1 MISSRCGKPSRAH
14 LRPDQGGIPDRV
26 AKCAWK
32 VGAHP
37 DPACRSRGWRAVRLR
52 RTGVLLAG
60 ASMVG
65 CGLVGTSVFA
75 ATTPT
80 VTLPASPGSDKVT
93 FAGHA
98 PFNNGQANLL
108 IDDVNGACDPTN
120 AGGAQFRD
128 EHKVTVKVPSHVDSK
143 YDVLIRFQIDWAP
156 ITPEPTQDMRMDLF
170 GPDGKLVASSDGSQ
184 TSEGISV
191 TAPVGGTYNMVVCA
205 FQTTPAG
212 QDYTGSVTASLLR
225 PPVSKPAVGVKAP
238 TYRQYEA
245 PKGISDHAGEP
256 SIGSNWKTG
265 ATLFTSYTNEY
276 KVSFGSGT
284 SSTWTLVNDKVTDPS
299 SKVSLDPIGYTDSVT
314 GRSFISQLLFVCSG
328 AVYSDDDFATETPSQ
343 GCGTGINGFDHQTFG
358 GGPYPSNAGLAAPLT
373 SYPHA
378 VYYCSQAQALAL
390 GGAVCSRSDDGG
402 LSFGSPVEI
411 FGGKCNGIHGHVR
424 VAPDGTVYV
433 PNDNCA
439 GKQGLAVSTDA
450 GQSWTVH
457 TIPDSFAGTSDPAVS
472 AGSDGTLYF
481 GYGDGTGR
489 AKVAVSRDR
498 GAHWSPSVDA
508 GGPMGVRNTEFAE
521 VIAGDGDRAA
531 FAFLGSAV
539 RGSTQSESFDKD
551 ATGKK
556 FTNGAWHLYV
566 ATTYD
571 RGAHWSTVNA
581 FPNDPVQ
588 RGCVWNSGGSVP
600 CRNLL
605 DFNDITITKTGQVMV
620 AYADGCLGP
629 SLDSKANCIASNLVS
644 ANSYAN
650 HGAIARQVSGR
661 GLFAKYDPK
670 TGSASGTTSSSSTVS
685 STGSNGSL
693 AATGGSPLV
702 PILGGVL
709 GGIALLLLGVRRRL
723 HRAG

>member
-1 MISSRCGKPSRAH
+1 M
-14 LRPDQGGIPDRV
+14 LVRP
-26 AKCAWK
+26 
-32 VGAHP
+32 
-37 DPACRSRGWRAVRLR
+37 LR
-52 RTGVLLAG
+52 RTATIATALG
-60 ASMVG
+60 MIG
-65 CGLVGTSVFA
+65 CGLVSASVFA
-75 ATTPT
+75 ASTPS
-80 VTLPASPGSDKVT
+80 VTLPSSPGSDKVT
-93 FAGHA
+93 FSGHA

-108 IDDVNGACDPTN
+108 IDDLTGACDPTN

-128 EHKVTVKVPSHVDSK
+128 EHQVKVNVPSHVDSN
-143 YDVLIRFQIDWAP
+143 YDVLIRFQIDWSP
-156 ITPEPTQDMRMDLF
+156 VTPEPTQDLRMDLF

-205 FQTTPAG
+205 FQTTPTG

-225 PPVSKPAVGVKAP
+225 PPASKPAVGVKAP
-238 TYRQYEA
+238 SYRQYEA
-245 PKGISDHAGEP
+245 PKGVAEGAGEP
-256 SIGSNWKTG
+256 SIGNNWKTG
-265 ATLFTSYTNEY
+265 NTLYTAGTDEY
-276 KVSFGSGT
+276 KVTFGPGAT
-284 SSTWTLVNDKVTDPS
+284 QSTWTLVNDKVTDHTN
-299 SKVSLDPIGYTDSVT
+299 KVTLDPIGYTDSST

-328 AVYSDDDFATETPSQ
+328 AEFSDDDFATATPSQ

-358 GGPYPSNAGLAAPLT
+358 GGPYPSGGDLAAPLT

-402 LSFGSPVEI
+402 LTFGTPVEI

-433 PNDNCA
+433 PNNNCA
-439 GKQGLAVSTDA
+439 GKQGVAVSTDA
-450 GQSWTVH
+450 GQTWTVR
-457 TIPDSFAGTSDPAVS
+457 TIPDSYAGTSDPAVS

-481 GYGDGTGR
+481 GYADGTGR

-498 GAHWSPSVDA
+498 GKTWSPSVDA
-508 GGPMGVRNTEFAE
+508 GGPAGVRNTEFAE

-531 FAFLGSAV
+531 FAFLGSKV

-551 ATGKK
+551 ATGKA

-571 RGAHWSTVNA
+571 RGAHWTTANA
-581 FPNDPVQ
+581 IPDDPVQ
-588 RGCVWNSGGSVP
+588 RGCIWNSGGSVP

-605 DFNDITITKTGQVMV
+605 DFNDITLTKTGQVMV

-629 SLDSKANCIASNLVS
+629 ALDAKANCIASSLVS
-644 ANSYAN
+644 ANSYAQ

-670 TGSASGTTSSSSTVS
+670 SATASG
-685 STGSNGSL
+685 STGSSGSSGRSGSGSTGSL
-693 AATGGSPLV
+693 AATGSSPVLPWV
-702 PILGGVL
+702 AGGVGGL
-709 GGIALLLLGVRRRL
+709 GLLLLAVRRR
-723 HRAG
+723 RA

>member
-1 MISSRCGKPSRAH
+1 
-14 LRPDQGGIPDRV
+14 
-26 AKCAWK
+26 
-32 VGAHP
+32 
-37 DPACRSRGWRAVRLR
+37 VRLR
-52 RTGVLLAG
+52 RTGILLAAAG
-60 ASMVG
+60 MVG
-65 CGLVGTSVFA
+65 CGIAGTSVFA

-108 IDDVNGACDPTN
+108 IDDLTGACDPTN

-128 EHKVTVKVPSHVDSK
+128 EHNVTVKVPSHVDSK

-191 TAPVGGTYNMVVCA
+191 TAPVGGNYKMVVCA

-212 QDYTGSVTASLLR
+212 QDYSGSVTASLLR
-225 PPVSKPAVGVKAP
+225 PPASKPAVGVKAP

-245 PKGISDHAGEP
+245 PKGISDDAGEP

-299 SKVSLDPIGYTDSVT
+299 NKVSLDPIGYTDSVT

-439 GKQGLAVSTDA
+439 GKQGVAVSTDA
-450 GQSWTVH
+450 GQTWTVH
-457 TIPDSFAGTSDPAVS
+457 TIPDSYAGTSDPSVS

-489 AKVAVSRDR
+489 AKIAVSRDR

-531 FAFLGSAV
+531 FAFLGSAA

-551 ATGKK
+551 TTGKS

-581 FPNDPVQ
+581 VPNDPVQ

-620 AYADGCLGP
+620 GYADGCLSP
-629 SLDSKANCIASNLVS
+629 ALDAKANCIASSLVS
-644 ANSYAN
+644 ANSYAQ

-661 GLFAKYDPK
+661 GLFAKYDPRS
-670 TGSASGTTSSSSTVS
+670 TRRSLGTAAGSGASSA
-685 STGSNGSL
+685 GSNGSL
-693 AATGGSPLV
+693 PATGSSSALPVAGG
-702 PILGGVL
+702 ILGGV
-709 GGIALLLLGVRRRL
+709 ALLLVLYRRRAA
-723 HRAG
+723 HSS